1 MQPEAKCRQFGLLTF
16 LSGASRHLL
25 GRRRVAATSC
35 APLTDY
41 DFINGKVDGREGTAD
56 HGGDVI
62 VAFVPME
69 VGIARLDLA
78 DADPTTHVAVF
89 GGKDAA
95 VLFEEVDEVVRF
107 DGVAGGVA
115 DRHREFEG
123 ERVFAGV
130 AGFDDIGLEAGV
142 VAEKAIEG
150 AVAVAG
156 AAAPFRKIKGLF
168 NDLGLQPVSSRS
180 SG

>member
-1 MQPEAKCRQFGLLTF
+1 MPPEAKYRQFGLLTF
-16 LSGASRHLL
+16 LSGVVRHLL
-25 GRRRVAATSC
+25 DRRRAAATSC

-62 VAFVPME
+62 VAFVRME

-78 DADPTTHVAVF
+78 NAGPTTHVAVF

-95 VLFEEVDEVVRF
+95 VLFEQVDEVVRF

-123 ERVFAGV
+123 ERVFAGIT
-130 AGFDDIGLEAGV
+130 GFDDVRLEPGV
-142 VAEKAIEG
+142 MAEEAIEC

-156 AAAPFRKIKGLF
+156 AAAPFRKIKGLLH
-168 NDLGLQPVSSRS
+168 DLGLQPVSSRS

>member
-1 MQPEAKCRQFGLLTF
+1 
-16 LSGASRHLL
+16 
-25 GRRRVAATSC
+25 
-35 APLTDY
+35 
-41 DFINGKVDGREGTAD
+41 
-56 HGGDVI
+56 
-62 VAFVPME
+62 
-69 VGIARLDLA
+69 
-78 DADPTTHVAVF
+78 
-89 GGKDAA
+89 
-95 VLFEEVDEVVRF
+95 
-107 DGVAGGVA
+107 
-115 DRHREFEG
+115 
-123 ERVFAGV
+123 VFAGV

>member
-1 MQPEAKCRQFGLLTF
+1 M
-16 LSGASRHLL
+16 SGVVRHLL
-25 GRRRVAATSC
+25 DRRRAAATSC

-41 DFINGKVDGREGTAD
+41 DFINDKVDGRKGAAD
-56 HGGDVI
+56 HRGDVI
-62 VAFVPME
+62 VAFVRME

-78 DADPTTHVAVF
+78 NTDPTTHVAVF

-95 VLFEEVDEVVRF
+95 VLFEQVDGVVRF

-123 ERVFAGV
+123 EGVLAGV

-142 VAEKAIEG
+142 VAEEAIEG
-150 AVAVAG
+150 AVTVAG
-156 AAAPFRKIKGLF
+156 AAAPLSKIKGLLH
-168 NDLGLQPVSSRS
+168 DLGRTQPVSSRR